1 METLEIDDIVRGCQR
16 KQPDAQ
22 RKLYNRLASKL
33 FGVCLRYAANRAE
46 AEDFLQDGFVKIFSK
61 IDQFSFNGSFEG
73 WARRIM
79 VNSAI
84 ENCRK
89 MNMLYTVD
97 EIREYDTRLS
107 ADDVLSRISYDELL
121 QMVQQLTP
129 QYRTVFNLFAIEGYS
144 HQEIGQMLNISE
156 STSKSNLLRARNVLK
171 EKVEALYGS
180 HNDI

>member
-1 METLEIDDIVRGCQR
+1 METLEIDELVRGCQR
-16 KQPDAQ
+16 KEPDAQ
-22 RKLYNRLASKL
+22 RKLYKRIASKM
-33 FGVCLRYAANRAE
+33 FGVCLRYAANQTE
-46 AEDFLQDGFVKIFSK
+46 AEDFLQDGFVKIFTK
-61 IDQFSFNGSFEG
+61 IDQFNFNGSFEG

-79 VNSAI
+79 VNCAI

-97 EIREYDTRLS
+97 EIREYDTQLS
-107 ADDVLSRISYDELL
+107 ADNVLSSISYNELL
-121 QMVQQLTP
+121 QIVQQLTP

-171 EKVEALYGS
+171 DKIEELYGT
-180 HNDI
+180 HRKI